1 MQSYGCIHARQHRQH
16 TVRKTRN
23 RMFSVN
29 WGHNRGFASGGIGFL
44 ILCRH
49 LHMQSKIIFWDE
61 KWKSTKCFS
70 LYSLYIQ
77 PCSKRSWHV
86 VSLFIHV
93 YAYVNTRVHLISWT
107 AGPPSQLYI
116 ILKKKKKRKKKQLS
130 NSVTPP
136 TRYDQNVIE
145 YFNPFYKQDAITDK
159 ELRMI
164 MK

>member
-1 MQSYGCIHARQHRQH
+1 MQSYGCIYARQHRQH
-16 TVRKTRN
+16 TVRKTLHM
-23 RMFSVN
+23 MFSVN
-29 WGHNRGFASGGIGFL
+29 WWHHMGFASGGIGYL

-93 YAYVNTRVHLISWT
+93 YAYVNTRVHLICWM
-107 AGPPSQLYI
+107 AGPPTTTVYNNNN
-116 ILKKKKKRKKKQLS
+116 KKKIIVQQS
-130 NSVTPP
+130 NPP
-136 TRYDQNVIE
+136 TWYDQHFIE
-145 YFNPFYKQDAITDK
+145 YLNPFYKQDAITEK